1 MEILVIGGT
10 GVLSSAVVREAL
22 KRGVHVTMIN
32 RGNREIPKD
41 VTFIRS
47 DKNDFNLIKKSLSGK
62 HFTSVMDFLCY
73 TDEETVKSIR
83 FYAPYCEQ
91 YFYVSSCAVY
101 DKTLSGIKEE
111 DAPKPNKI
119 WNYSVNKYK
128 SEERLKVLSAQLGC
142 KYTIIRPCVTY
153 DNTRIPYGI
162 APRYGYHWTL
172 CARIIAGK
180 PLIRWNNGV
189 NRSNMMRVEDF
200 AVGMVGLIGK
210 PQAYNEEF
218 NVCGDEMPSFNDV
231 LDIISKKLSRK
242 IEIVDVS
249 SKFYAEMLPYK
260 KGEILGG
267 RSMDAINSNDKIKKI
282 VLDFKQTIS
291 LVEGIS
297 MTIDAYKKQNYQHG
311 IDWKFDAETDRIIK
325 NWCRRNK
332 IDWRRYNLGFIDY
345 LKTATFSD
353 RIRYWLAYHNLDKYT
368 DHLISIYNDGMNKIM
383 KKIK

>member
-10 GVLSSAVVREAL
+10 GVLSSAVVRESL
-22 KRGVHVTMIN
+22 KRGIRVTMIN

-47 DKNDFNLIKKSLSGK
+47 DKNDVNLITKSLSGK

-73 TDEETVKSIR
+73 TDKEAENSIR

-101 DKTLSGIKEE
+101 DKALPGIKEE

-119 WNYSVNKYK
+119 WSYSVNKFK
-128 SEERLKVLSAQLGC
+128 SEERLKVLSAQMGC

-172 CARIIAGK
+172 CARILAGK
-180 PLIRWNNGV
+180 PLIRWNNGL

-210 PQAYNEEF
+210 PQAYNEAF
-218 NVCGDEMPSFNDV
+218 NICGDEMPSFNDV
-231 LDIISKKLSRK
+231 LESISKKLSRK
-242 IEIVDVS
+242 IEVVDVS
-249 SKFYAEMLPYK
+249 SEFYAEMLPYK

-282 VLDFKQTIS
+282 VPDFKQTIS
-291 LVEGIS
+291 LEDGIS
-297 MTIDAYKKQNYQHG
+297 MTVDAYKNQNYQHG

-325 NWCRRNK
+325 NWCKRNK
-332 IDWRRYNLGFIDY
+332 LDWRQYNLRFIDY
-345 LKTATFSD
+345 LKAATLSD
-353 RIRYWLAYHNLDKYT
+353 RISYWLSYHNLDKYT
-368 DHLISIYNDGMNKIM
+368 NHLTSILKGGKNKIM
-383 KKIK
+383 KLLK